1 MPWVDPPADP
11 LTFRAPMGQDTGE
24 VRPPSLGDVMSSA
37 WSRDSA
43 VVDTWRR
50 LHEENYPI
58 DPGYNPLDDERVKG
72 TKYETQY
79 LGKFSRSYSAKETK
93 KIIADIERDERDTA
107 NIDAG
112 GAAGFAASVMAGMTD
127 PTIFIPGGAIYRGA
141 KGGISALRTMGS
153 TALAGGAQV
162 GIQEAMLQ
170 SSHPLRTKEESLI
183 NIGTGALLA
192 GLIGGGAARFMS
204 KAEQAAL
211 RGAMEENRRILG
223 PSAAGAAASDL
234 RTGELRPLMPNVISR
249 GYTRAREAVA
259 KVPYVGKAAE
269 AVMKLPELLTTK
281 GNPLMRLHTSE
292 SQAARRAI
300 LDLAESPL
308 ETMDNELGIT
318 SSKFGIPLES
328 DVKLSVYQAQSE
340 LYQASNDLFSD
351 YRFKGRAMLPAARSY
366 LEKRFGKSTDLTFDD
381 FMAEVDAALRNKDQH
396 PIPQVQQLA
405 AKFRRWFDT
414 VKDLAKAQGI
424 DIGDDVLGADSFAP
438 RVYDRMALTR
448 DRPEFTKRYVNWR
461 KQDQAKKSALRDDLE
476 REWDILM
483 NTRVQARKVEGRLA
497 TAERR
502 LTDTEARL
510 SERRME
516 AKVTLDRNAKA
527 SERNREK
534 QAAISELKSFIDEL
548 KSLGDTSEIR
558 QQIADLEGGVRQL
571 EADAQPISL
580 EDLDSIDK
588 AERDGILTGPMRRVA
603 RIVTGKSKNVKK
615 PPSFARYVAKMGGVK
630 DSGGDLLSM
639 ADKFP
644 GLFKKDGIQW
654 DDLQQRLGEAFPEL
668 KARGYSGE
676 GALSGQVAEDF
687 SDEIRQ
693 ALTDSING
701 TEPEWFLKEMWPED
715 ERFVFEMSQLID
727 ETANQAGVD
736 LKTYDDV
743 AAFIRGD
750 TEGLSESDF
759 DKMQASIGDS
769 GAGLDRYIEADG
781 LRQRITIRNQT
792 IELYKQTLE
801 KARKNLVSA
810 KAKAGT
816 SKAVAKETANS
827 VKRNL
832 GRLGILNERAAKAS
846 NVKAFLEQAQELA
859 KANSERQLARIED
872 ILNRWEGKSAADAQ
886 AAMKR
891 RGEYDAGRTAEQKAA
906 KPRLEGA
913 DKAIASAVRRILKS
927 EELSDQEIVAEAEQ
941 AINQI
946 LSTPDGRLPKDE
958 PGTVRG
964 FSPRDGMGDLRGS
977 LNARKLPMPDNDLLP
992 FLVRNPLDYT
1002 MRYLRQGMSDLN
1014 MIARFGD
1021 TEGTNV
1027 LKDIADEYDA
1037 MIRAAP
1043 DAKRRVALQ
1052 KAKEDDIRDF
1062 AAIRDRLKGIYG
1074 FSPDAFMQ
1082 SAGRVATAIKDL
1094 NVATLG
1100 GGFGLAQFPDFAG
1113 VVFRNGFMS
1122 ALKDGWRPFFG
1133 KLTRIGG
1140 EGMKAAAKDYRA
1152 FGLGAETFQSTRM
1165 LDAMDAHDIYHHK
1178 TPFERTLRL
1187 TGQSVVTLSGMTI
1200 ATDAQKV
1207 IASTVAGN
1215 NILRAAK
1222 AIGDGSA
1229 SGRTI
1234 TAMAAGGIDAPMAQ
1248 RIWTAFEKD
1257 GGNVVDGT
1265 YLPNLDDWSDKEAAR
1280 RFMAAVIRDV
1290 EIAVL
1295 TPGQEKSL
1303 FLSSPIISLFG
1314 QFKTF
1319 TASATTRILLANLQR
1334 RDAAAL
1340 SGLVTQVALG
1350 MMSYAAYTAAR
1361 GGELHERPQDW
1372 IKEGIDRSGVIGWF
1386 GDINA
1391 MTAKGTGGQADLFR
1405 LIGADKPLSRYASR
1419 GLVGNL
1425 LGPAYGKAG
1434 DIADMTYAAS
1444 NGQWTESDMR
1454 KLRQLIPFQNL
1465 FYLRQLFDE
1474 VERNTNSAFGIEPR
1488 EANR

>member
-381 FMAEVDAALRNKDQH
+381 FMAEVDTALRNNDQH

-414 VKDLAKAQGI
+414 VKDLAQAQGI

-438 RVYDRMALTR
+438 RVYDRLALTR
-448 DRPEFTKRYVNWR
+448 DRPEFVTRYVNWR
-461 KQDQAKKSALRDDLE
+461 KQDE
-476 REWDILM
+476 
-483 NTRVQARKVEGRLA
+483 
-497 TAERR
+497 
-502 LTDTEARL
+502 
-510 SERRME
+510 
-516 AKVTLDRNAKA
+516 
-527 SERNREK
+527 
-534 QAAISELKSFIDEL
+534 
-548 KSLGDTSEIR
+548 
-558 QQIADLEGGVRQL
+558 
-571 EADAQPISL
+571 
-580 EDLDSIDK
+580 
-588 AERDGILTGPMRRVA
+588 
-603 RIVTGKSKNVKK
+603 
-615 PPSFARYVAKMGGVK
+615 
-630 DSGGDLLSM
+630 
-639 ADKFP
+639 
-644 GLFKKDGIQW
+644 
-654 DDLQQRLGEAFPEL
+654 
-668 KARGYSGE
+668 
-676 GALSGQVAEDF
+676 
-687 SDEIRQ
+687 
-693 ALTDSING
+693 
-701 TEPEWFLKEMWPED
+701 
-715 ERFVFEMSQLID
+715 
-727 ETANQAGVD
+727 
-736 LKTYDDV
+736 
-743 AAFIRGD
+743 
-750 TEGLSESDF
+750 
-759 DKMQASIGDS
+759 
-769 GAGLDRYIEADG
+769 
-781 LRQRITIRNQT
+781 
-792 IELYKQTLE
+792 
-801 KARKNLVSA
+801 
-810 KAKAGT
+810 
-816 SKAVAKETANS
+816 
-827 VKRNL
+827 
-832 GRLGILNERAAKAS
+832 AAKAS
-846 NVKAFLEQAQELA
+846 LQDQLKLDWERYQGISDKTSDN
-859 KANSERQLARIED
+859 ANRLYERIQDSLM
-872 ILNRWEGKSAADAQ
+872 RWNGKTAADAR
-886 AAMKR
+886 KLL
-891 RGEYDAGRTAEQKAA
+891 TV
-906 KPRLEGA
+906 
-913 DKAIASAVRRILKS
+913 DKARPDANKAVTPQLAETSKAIEKAVEKIIARTGKT
-927 EELSDQEIVAEAEQ
+927 EQEIVAEAEQ
-941 AINQI
+941 TINQI

-964 FSPRDGMGDLRGS
+964 FSSRDDMGDLRGS